1 MNKRKIFR
9 RIGIF
14 VIICITLELVLRYGL
29 GFCDALLYQKS
40 KEYEYIAQPNQDRC
54 RFGAEIHYNSFSQ
67 RCEEPDSAKTKVLG
81 LGDSVIFGGTW
92 MDQDSLATTLFTLET
107 GMQMLNISCGSWG
120 PDNCAAYIKKHGAFG
135 AKVMVLVCSSH
146 DAYDVVSHEEVV
158 GIMPNYPD
166 EQYSL
171 AIAELVDRYA
181 WPRICSLF
189 KKVSEKVDPDAA
201 VVASAGKASVA
212 KKTAEFNPGF
222 DELKAIADSLQIPF
236 AIYLHA
242 ELGELERQEYNEMGG
257 EILRWANNNDVPVM
271 QGMKYGE
278 RKEMY
283 RDVIHLNEKG
293 QRHLAECLKK
303 IVKELM
309 IKG

>member
-1 MNKRKIFR
+1 MFCRKIR
-9 RIGIF
+9 YVLIG
-14 VIICITLELVLRYGL
+14 VVLLLLPELALRL
-29 GFCDALLYQKS
+29 AFGFCDALLYQRS
-40 KEYEYIAQPNQDRC
+40 EEYEYIAQPNQERR
-54 RFGAEIHYNSFSQ
+54 RFGAKIYYNSWSQ
-67 RCEEPDSAKTKVLG
+67 RNEEPDTTRVRVLG
-81 LGDSVIFGGTW
+81 LGDSVLFGGTW
-92 MDQDSLATTLFTLET
+92 MDQDSLASTLFTLET

-135 AKVMVLVCSSH
+135 AKAMVLVCNSH
-146 DAYDVVSHEEVV
+146 DAYDVMSHEDVV

-166 EQYSL
+166 EQYPL

-201 VVASAGKASVA
+201 VVASVGKASVA

-257 EILRWANNNDVPVM
+257 EILEWAYNNDVPVM
-271 QGMKYGE
+271 QGLRNGE
-278 RKEMY
+278 KKEMY

-293 QRHLAECLKK
+293 QRHLTECLKK

>member
-1 MNKRKIFR
+1 MYCRKIRFVL
-9 RIGIF
+9 IG
-14 VIICITLELVLRYGL
+14 VVLLVLLELTFRLAF
-29 GFCDALLYQKS
+29 GFCDALLYQRS
-40 KEYEYIAQPNQDRC
+40 EEYEYIAQPNQERR
-54 RFGAEIHYNSFSQ
+54 RFGAKIYYNSWSQ
-67 RCEEPDSAKTKVLG
+67 RNEEPDTTRVRVLG
-81 LGDSVIFGGTW
+81 LGDSVLFGGTW
-92 MDQDSLATTLFTLET
+92 MDQDSLASTLFTLET
-107 GMQMLNISCGSWG
+107 SMQMLNISCGSWG

-146 DAYDVVSHEEVV
+146 DAYDVMSHEEVV

-189 KKVSEKVDPDAA
+189 KKVSENVDPDAA

-257 EILRWANNNDVPVM
+257 EILEWAYNNDVPVM
-271 QGMKYGE
+271 QGLRNGE
-278 RKEMY
+278 KKEMY
-283 RDVIHLNEKG
+283 RDVIHLNDKG

>member
-9 RIGIF
+9 RTGIF

-29 GFCDALLYQKS
+29 GFCDALLYQRS
-40 KEYEYIAQPNQDRC
+40 KEYEYIAQPSQDRC
-54 RFGAEIHYNSFSQ
+54 RLGAEIHYNSFSQ

-81 LGDSVIFGGTW
+81 LGDSVLFGGTW
-92 MDQDSLATTLFTLET
+92 MDQNSLATTLFTNET
-107 GMQMLNISCGSWG
+107 GVQMLNVSCGSWG

-135 AKVMVLVCSSH
+135 AKAMILVCSSH
-146 DAYDVVSHEEVV
+146 DAYDVMSHEDVV
-158 GIMPNYPD
+158 GKMPNYPD

-171 AIAELVDRYA
+171 AIAELADRYV

-189 KKVSEKVDPDAA
+189 KKMSEKVDPDAA
-201 VVASAGKASVA
+201 VVASAGKNSVA

-257 EILRWANNNDVPVM
+257 EILKWAYNNDVPVM

-293 QRHLAECLKK
+293 QRHLADCLKRTYK
-303 IVKELM
+303 VL
-309 IKG
+309 

>member
-9 RIGIF
+9 RIGIL

-29 GFCDALLYQKS
+29 GFCNALLYQKS
-40 KEYEYIAQPNQDRC
+40 KEYEYIAQPNQERR
-54 RFGAEIHYNSFSQ
+54 RFGAEIFYNSWSQ
-67 RCEEPDSAKTKVLG
+67 RNEEPDTTRVRVLG
-81 LGDSVIFGGTW
+81 LGDSVLFGGTW
-92 MDQDSLATTLFTLET
+92 MDQDSLASTLFTLET

-135 AKVMVLVCSSH
+135 AKAMVLVCSSH
-146 DAYDVVSHEEVV
+146 DAYDVMSHEEVV
-158 GIMPNYPD
+158 GKMPNYPD

-171 AIAELVDRYA
+171 AIAELADRYV

-189 KKVSEKVDPDAA
+189 KKMSEKVDPDAA
-201 VVASAGKASVA
+201 VVASAGKNSVA
-212 KKTAEFNPGF
+212 KKTAVFNPGF
-222 DELKAIADSLQIPF
+222 NELKAIADSLQIPF

-257 EILRWANNNDVPVM
+257 EILEWAYNNGVPVM

-293 QRHLAECLKK
+293 QRHLADCLKRMAK
-303 IVKELM
+303 RIME
-309 IKG
+309 